1 MKKWSSLKSLKRLL
15 LFCLL
20 LPVSPILGIPE
31 GDDPDG
37 EGAGKEG
44 AGAGKDTDAKDK
56 DKDKDGGDAGAGKD
70 TDAKDKDKDLDK
82 LFTQD
87 ELDAVISRRL
97 ERERK
102 VWEKKIEDEKKKAA
116 MTESERLKTEK
127 EEAEK
132 KADEV
137 TQRANQRLIRSEVI
151 AQATKMNIVDADAA
165 FALMDRDSITVDD
178 TTDAVTGVKE
188 ALTILVKAKPYLIQK
203 DKDTKKT
210 GDDTSA
216 DKQKKSGFSMNDLI
230 RKASGRT

>member
-44 AGAGKDTDAKDK
+44 
-56 DKDKDGGDAGAGKD
+56 AGAGKD